1 MLFLFLYQTFF
12 LLLLPFLL
20 INIIY
25 KGLKNKTYLAQFS
38 NRLGFGFNLS
48 RKSNSNN
55 LIVIHAVSLGEV
67 IGISNLVSKIDSS
80 YEVMITVNTATGFEK
95 ANELF
100 GSNHKVMYAP
110 WDFFLFVKKFLKDVR
125 PVCILLFE
133 TEIWPYLIHES
144 RVFGIE
150 VFLLNGR
157 LSVKS
162 EKNYKT
168 DIQHI
173 KK

>member
-67 IGISNLVSKIDSS
+67 IGISNLVTKIDSS
-80 YEVMITVNTATGFEK
+80 YDVMITVNTATGFEK

-110 WDFFLFVKKFLKDVR
+110 WDFFLFVKKFLKMLDLYVFYSLKLR
-125 PVCILLFE
+125 
-133 TEIWPYLIHES
+133 YGLI
-144 RVFGIE
+144 
-150 VFLLNGR
+150 
-157 LSVKS
+157 
-162 EKNYKT
+162 
-168 DIQHI
+168 
-173 KK
+173 

>member
-67 IGISNLVSKIDSS
+67 IGISNLVTKIDSS
-80 YEVMITVNTATGFEK
+80 YDVMITVNTATGFEK

-110 WDFFLFVKKFLKDVR
+110 WDFFLFVKSSA
-125 PVCILLFE
+125 I
-133 TEIWPYLIHES
+133 
-144 RVFGIE
+144 
-150 VFLLNGR
+150 
-157 LSVKS
+157 
-162 EKNYKT
+162 
-168 DIQHI
+168 
-173 KK
+173 